1 MICPGR
7 HRIDIP
13 LVECWKRRIG
23 QVSCQSGFIMPGRQ
37 NGVDQMMSRG
47 VAAGDISTCEMA
59 ISRPVK

>member
-1 MICPGR
+1 MSI
-7 HRIDIP
+7 RIHHA
-13 LVECWKRRIG
+13 WKAE
-23 QVSCQSGFIMPGRQ
+23 